1 MMPLIQIKTVHS
13 FCLKQWNHW
22 SPSKKDTLY
31 RFKNNPKYRWRSF
44 FKKVTNEVLESVE
57 INNTPQKDRVFVI
70 DDTILLKLGKMI
82 DNVSFIYDHN
92 LGRTVLGYC
101 IVALG
106 LFTPKGFYPLD
117 FAFCFGK
124 KRHPKSPEEKL
135 GDPRT
140 VSGKMSYEAK
150 HCTKLELALQMIQN
164 AVTAGI
170 IPGYVLF
177 DSWYSWP
184 VFINGIRKIGH
195 NIHVICR
202 LKDSKVL
209 YEHKGKLYRLSEL
222 YQKVKHQIK
231 KDVRT
236 GLLLTRLN
244 VKMSGSQED
253 VTIVFSKNYKEPEVE
268 QAKGRKKKKQEKW
281 VAFLS
286 TDTNLHASSII
297 KIYVKRWPVEV
308 CFKECK
314 QMLSLGKEQSSDFNA
329 QVFSTMASFL
339 RYNMLMYL
347 NEKEN
352 YLTLG
357 ELFANLVDDS
367 ALITYADRLWEFFR
381 GLFSAS
387 FSKIF
392 DLFKIEEDFHT
403 YLGALSGSLTV
414 FKPFQG
420 CET

>member
-1 MMPLIQIKTVHS
+1 
-13 FCLKQWNHW
+13 
-22 SPSKKDTLY
+22 
-31 RFKNNPKYRWRSF
+31 
-44 FKKVTNEVLESVE
+44 
-57 INNTPQKDRVFVI
+57 
-70 DDTILLKLGKMI
+70 
-82 DNVSFIYDHN
+82 
-92 LGRTVLGYC
+92 VLGYC

-106 LFTPKGFYPLD
+106 LFTTTGFYPLD
-117 FAFCFGK
+117 FAYCFGK
-124 KRHPKSPEEKL
+124 KRHPKSPDEKL

-140 VSGKMSYEAK
+140 VSGKMSHDAK
-150 HCTKLELALQMIQN
+150 HCTKLELALGMIQH
-164 AVTAGI
+164 AVNAGI
-170 IPGYVLF
+170 TPGYVLF

-184 VFINGIRKIGH
+184 VFINGIRKINH
-195 NIHVICR
+195 TIHVICR
-202 LKDSKVL
+202 LKDSNVL
-209 YEHKGKLYRLSEL
+209 YGYKGKLYRLSEL
-222 YQKVKHQIK
+222 YQKVKHQFK

-244 VKMSGSQED
+244 VTMSGSQED

-286 TDTNLHASSII
+286 TDTTLHASSII

-314 QMLSLGKEQSSDFNA
+314 QMLCFGKDQSNDFNA

-339 RYNMLMYL
+339 RYNMLSYL

-352 YLTLG
+352 YTTLG
-357 ELFANLVDDS
+357 ELFAHLVDES

-381 GLFSAS
+381 GLFAVS

-392 DLFKIEEDFHT
+392 DLFKIEEDFHA
-403 YLGALSGSLTV
+403 YLSALSESLATCT
-414 FKPFQG
+414 PIQG